1 MRRSTIIAGAVAL
14 AVAVPLAALAGPGG
28 DADEGPIVGRQLEQ
42 RADSDHDEL
51 MDELMG
57 ADHDQTMNELM
68 GADHDELM
76 DEHMGTDGLG
86 GGRRGT
92 GRGMMGAGAPIQG
105 SSDPMT

>member
-28 DADEGPIVGRQLEQ
+28 DADEGPAVGPRLER
-42 RADSDHDEL
+42 RADTDHDEL

-57 ADHDQTMNELM
+57 ADHDELM
-68 GADHDELM
+68 G
-76 DEHMGTDGLG
+76 EHMGTDGLG